1 MYEKI
6 EELIKDIQTCSD
18 SKSEYQLITRYNV
31 AVMGYHNYYKIAT
44 DVNLDLAK
52 LGWKIDRVIKNRLK
66 GRISKDGVITEKYIE
81 KYYGKSKMI
90 RFIHGHTIIPI
101 QYV

>member
-1 MYEKI
+1 MEQDNQNSNTDKMTYT
-6 EELIKDIQTCSD
+6 IKDIQTCSD

-52 LGWKIDRVIKNRLK
+52 LGWKIDRIMIKEALMSCRA
-66 GRISKDGVITEKYIE
+66 ISTAIFAVEL
-81 KYYGKSKMI
+81 
-90 RFIHGHTIIPI
+90 
-101 QYV
+101 